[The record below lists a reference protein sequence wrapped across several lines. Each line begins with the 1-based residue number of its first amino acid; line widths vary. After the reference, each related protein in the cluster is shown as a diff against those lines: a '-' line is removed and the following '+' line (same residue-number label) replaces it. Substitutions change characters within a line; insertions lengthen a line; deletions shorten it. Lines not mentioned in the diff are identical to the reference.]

1 TPFIPA
7 WIWSTE
13 MVWISVEVS
22 AAVTHTGNK
31 QQRAA
36 RAKHIFLISSPNTL
50 RRPTARLYSASVCQI
65 LGGES
70 QKMSTSTKQRSS
82 ASILARVFPE
92 ATHVLQAVGNVFR
105 PGP

>member
-1 TPFIPA
+1 MPV

-13 MVWISVEVS
+13 IVWMSVEVS
-22 AAVTHTGNK
+22 AAVTETGNK

-36 RAKHIFLISSPNTL
+36 SAKYNFLIGSPNTL
-50 RRPTARLYSASVCQI
+50 RRQTDRLYSASVCQI
-65 LGGES
+65 SGRVP
-70 QKMSTSTKQRSS
+70 KTSTSTKQRSS

-105 PGP
+105 